1 MTTRLHFSG
10 YQGDRSVHTRAG
22 RVFCD
27 IIKRE
32 ADSDTDIK
40 FEENIV
46 QGGAKAAELLER
58 TESGEIDGCYFSSSY
73 LADRIPELGLFDQH
87 FVVPDRH
94 HAYAVLDGTLGER
107 LKQEVEHKT
116 GFKVLGYWDNGVRN
130 ISTSVRPIRSP
141 EDCVDQKIRTLANDN
156 HQRVF
161 RSLGFQPMKIDV
173 RDLPEAVISGTVD
186 AQENPLTNIY
196 NFDLH
201 KTHRYITLSR
211 HLLGVALLLF
221 NKDTVNGWS
230 DSFRQI
236 VSDAAKEATG
246 QQRMF
251 AEQEDSICTEALK
264 SDGCELI
271 ELSDEERTAFRQAT
285 ESEVNLTRAQF
296 SDEFIKLFE
305 SDLASARP

>member
-1 MTTRLHFSG
+1 MTKLKFAG

-32 ADSDTDIK
+32 AGNSAEII

-46 QGGAKAAELLER
+46 ESGAKAADLLKR

-73 LADRIPELGLFDQH
+73 LADRVPELGLFDQH

-94 HAYAVLDGTLGER
+94 HAYAVLDGALGDR
-107 LKQEVEHKT
+107 LKQEVESNT
-116 GFKVLGYWDNGVRN
+116 GYKVLGYWDNGVRN
-130 ISTSVRPIRSP
+130 ISTGVRPIRTP
-141 EDCVDQKIRTLANDN
+141 DDCIDLKIRTLANDN

-161 RSLGFQPMKIDV
+161 KSLGFHPMKIDV

-196 NFDLH
+196 NFDLY
-201 KTHRYITLSR
+201 KTHKYITLSR
-211 HLLGVALLLF
+211 HLLGVAILLF
-221 NKDTVNGWS
+221 NKDAVNAWP
-230 DSFRQI
+230 DSFKQI
-236 VSDAAKEATG
+236 VSLAAQEATR
-246 QQRMF
+246 QQRIYA
-251 AEQEDSICTEALK
+251 AEDDSICSEAMIA
-264 SDGCELI
+264 DGCELI
-271 ELSDEERTAFRQAT
+271 ELTDQQRIAFRQAT
-285 ESEVNLTRAQF
+285 ETEVNQTRSQF

-305 SDLASARP
+305 SDLASVSS

>member
-1 MTTRLHFSG
+1 MIKLKFAG

-32 ADSDTDIK
+32 AGSSVEIE

-46 QGGAKAAELLER
+46 QSGAKAADLLSR

-73 LADRIPELGLFDQH
+73 LADRVPELGLFDQH

-94 HAYAVLDGTLGER
+94 HAYAVLDGALGDR
-107 LKQEVEHKT
+107 LKQEVERKT
-116 GFKVLGYWDNGVRN
+116 GYKVLGYWDNGVRN
-130 ISTSVRPIRSP
+130 ISTGVKPIRTP
-141 EDCVDQKIRTLANDN
+141 DDCIDLKIRTLANDN

-161 RSLGFQPMKIDV
+161 KSLGFHPMKIDV
-173 RDLPEAVISGTVD
+173 RDLPEAVISGIVD

-211 HLLGVALLLF
+211 HLLGVAILLF
-221 NKDTVNGWS
+221 NKNAVNAWP

-236 VSDAAKEATG
+236 VSNAALEATR
-246 QQRMF
+246 QQRTF
-251 AEQEDSICTEALK
+251 AEEDDSICSEAMFA
-264 SDGCELI
+264 DGCELI
-271 ELSDEERTAFRQAT
+271 ELTNAERIAFRKAT
-285 ESEVNLTRAQF
+285 EPEVNLTRAQF
-296 SDEFIKLFE
+296 SDEFVQLFE
-305 SDLASARP
+305 KDLASAGS

>member
-1 MTTRLHFSG
+1 MKLKLAG

-32 ADSDTDIK
+32 AGNSADIS

-46 QGGAKAAELLER
+46 ESGAKAADLLQR
-58 TESGEIDGCYFSSSY
+58 TESGELDGCYFSSSY
-73 LADRIPELGLFDQH
+73 LADRVPELGLFDQH

-94 HAYAVLDGTLGER
+94 HAYAVLDGALGER
-107 LKQEVEHKT
+107 LKQEVENKT

-130 ISTSVRPIRSP
+130 ISNGIKPIKSP
-141 EDCVDQKIRTLANDN
+141 ADCTGLKIRTLANDN

-161 RSLGFQPMKIDV
+161 RSLGFHPMKIDV
-173 RDLPEAVISGTVD
+173 RDLPEAVISGAVD

-196 NFDLH
+196 NFNLH
-201 KTHRYITLSR
+201 KTHKYITLSR

-221 NKDTVNGWS
+221 NKDTVNSWPE
-230 DSFRQI
+230 SFRQI
-236 VSDAAKEATG
+236 VSDAAQEATR
-246 QQRMF
+246 QQRVF
-251 AEQEDSICTEALK
+251 AEKDDSICAEAMK
-264 SDGCELI
+264 ADGCELI
-271 ELSDEERTAFRQAT
+271 ELTAKERIAFRQAT
-285 ESEVNLTRAQF
+285 KSEVDQTRAQF

-305 SDLASARP
+305 SDLAGMKS